1 MNLKIFFIGILVLCV
16 GAVCLADSGSE
27 DTKTQAKGKYA
38 IILQAGAETHEGRA
52 RALHS
57 LMYSLE
63 LKEAGNDVVLIFDGA
78 GTEWIEAFTN
88 PEKKSGFENM
98 YKMLKDAGVVQVVC
112 DFCATAFQVHKGI
125 EDRKIP
131 MESGYMG
138 HPSIVKWT
146 SQGYQII
153 VL

>member
-1 MNLKIFFIGILVLCV
+1 MKRFLIGIFALFV
-16 GAVCLADSGSE
+16 GLIFLSDSGSE
-27 DTKTQAKGKYA
+27 DLKKSEKGKYA
-38 IILQAGAETHEGRA
+38 IILQAGTETHEGRA

-63 LKEAGNDVVLIFDGA
+63 LKQAGNDVVLIFDGA

-88 PEKKSGFENM
+88 PEKRSGFENM
-98 YKMLKDAGVVQVVC
+98 FKMLKDAGVVQVIC
-112 DFCATAFQVHKGI
+112 DFCATAFKVHKNL
-125 EDRKIP
+125 EERKLP
-131 MESGYMG
+131 MESDFLG
-138 HPSIVKWT
+138 HPSIAKWT